1 LNQTDKNKI
10 SLRGKDIGKKEFA
23 MSGKACRTLKA
34 VAVIIAGLLPA
45 GIANA
50 QGGAD
55 SLESQLAAKYKVAK
69 IGQDSSGISVTDPGT
84 VLVIKKGGILSVT
97 SSNMV
102 VIPSYVKDGQVHS
115 ANGNAM
121 AGVSKLLK
129 WKNVSDPTG
138 STTAETKFLT
148 IGEKVYVSKIEVNRK
163 DSKVSMAIIECDSC
177 NSVQDASQRKAQ
189 VIFQF
194 PKDYL
199 AGADGGQVA
208 DVIGQVLEVQPE
220 EAAQQDQP
228 QDAQQG
234 QQQAQQPE
242 APAQPPPTIQL
253 GQTMDEVKG
262 LLGEPTKVVNL
273 GVKQIYIYKD
283 MKVVF
288 LRGKVA
294 DVQ

>member
-1 LNQTDKNKI
+1 MN
-10 SLRGKDIGKKEFA
+10 
-23 MSGKACRTLKA
+23 GKACRTVKG
-34 VAVIIAGLLPA
+34 VAVILLGLIPVA
-45 GIANA
+45 IANA
-50 QGGAD
+50 QNGGAD

-69 IGQDSSGISVTDPGT
+69 VGQDSTGISVTDPGT
-84 VLVIKKGGILSVT
+84 VLVIKKGGILSVAST
-97 SSNMV
+97 NMV

-121 AGVSKLLK
+121 QGVSKLLK

-138 STTAETKFLT
+138 STTVETKFLT
-148 IGEKVYVSKIEVNRK
+148 IGEKVYVSKIDINRK
-163 DSKVSMAIIECDSC
+163 DSKVSMSIIECDSC

-189 VIFQF
+189 VVFQF

-199 AGADGGQVA
+199 AGADGGQIS
-208 DVIGQVLEVQPE
+208 DVISQVLEIQPE

-234 QQQAQQPE
+234 QQQAQQPQQPE
-242 APAQPPPTIQL
+242 SPAQPPPTIQL
-253 GQTMDEVKG
+253 GQTIDDVTN
-262 LLGEPTKVVNL
+262 LLGTPTKVVNL

-288 LRGKVA
+288 LRGRVA

>member
-1 LNQTDKNKI
+1 MN
-10 SLRGKDIGKKEFA
+10 
-23 MSGKACRTLKA
+23 GKACRTVKG
-34 VAVIIAGLLPA
+34 VAVILLGLIPVA
-45 GIANA
+45 IANA
-50 QGGAD
+50 QNGGAD

-69 IGQDSSGISVTDPGT
+69 VGQDSTGISVTDPGT
-84 VLVIKKGGILSVT
+84 VLVIKKGGILSVAST
-97 SSNMV
+97 NMV

-148 IGEKVYVSKIEVNRK
+148 IGEKVYVSKIDINRK
-163 DSKVSMAIIECDSC
+163 DSKVAMAIIECDSC

-189 VIFQF
+189 VVFQF

-199 AGADGGQVA
+199 AGADGGQIS
-208 DVIGQVLEVQPE
+208 DVISQVLEIQPE

-228 QDAQQG
+228 RDAQQG
-234 QQQAQQPE
+234 QQQQQAQQPE
-242 APAQPPPTIQL
+242 SPAQPPPTIQL
-253 GQTMDEVKG
+253 GQTIDEVTN
-262 LLGEPTKVVNL
+262 LLGTPTKVVNL

-288 LRGKVA
+288 LRGRVA

>member
-1 LNQTDKNKI
+1 MN
-10 SLRGKDIGKKEFA
+10 
-23 MSGKACRTLKA
+23 GKACRTVEG
-34 VAVIIAGLLPA
+34 VAVILLGLIPVA
-45 GIANA
+45 IANA
-50 QGGAD
+50 QNGGAD

-69 IGQDSSGISVTDPGT
+69 VGQDSTGISVTDPGT
-84 VLVIKKGGILSVT
+84 VLVIKKGGILSVAST
-97 SSNMV
+97 NMV

-121 AGVSKLLK
+121 QGVSKLLK

-138 STTAETKFLT
+138 STTVETKFLT
-148 IGEKVYVSKIEVNRK
+148 IGEKVYVSKIDINRK
-163 DSKVSMAIIECDSC
+163 DSKVSMSIIECDSC

-189 VIFQF
+189 VVFQF

-199 AGADGGQVA
+199 AGADGGQIS
-208 DVIGQVLEVQPE
+208 DVISQVLEIQPE

-234 QQQAQQPE
+234 QQQAQQPQQPE
-242 APAQPPPTIQL
+242 SPAQPPPTIQL
-253 GQTMDEVKG
+253 GQTIDDVTN
-262 LLGEPTKVVNL
+262 LLGTPTKVVNL

-288 LRGKVA
+288 LRGRVA

>member
-1 LNQTDKNKI
+1 LKKTK
-10 SLRGKDIGKKEFA
+10 SLCAVKTSGKKEFA

-45 GIANA
+45 GIVSA

-97 SSNMV
+97 PSNMV

-148 IGEKVYVSKIEVNRK
+148 IGEKVYVSKIDVNRK

-189 VIFQF
+189 VVFQF

-208 DVIGQVLEVQPE
+208 DVISQVLEVQPE

-253 GQTMDEVKG
+253 GQTIDEVKG

>member
-1 LNQTDKNKI
+1 MN
-10 SLRGKDIGKKEFA
+10 
-23 MSGKACRTLKA
+23 GKACRTVKG
-34 VAVIIAGLLPA
+34 VAVILLGLIPVA
-45 GIANA
+45 IANA
-50 QGGAD
+50 QNGGAD

-69 IGQDSSGISVTDPGT
+69 VGQDSTGISVTDPGT
-84 VLVIKKGGILSVT
+84 VLVIKKGGILSVAST
-97 SSNMV
+97 NMV

-121 AGVSKLLK
+121 QGVSKLLK

-148 IGEKVYVSKIEVNRK
+148 IGEKVYVSKIDINRK

-189 VIFQF
+189 VVFQF

-199 AGADGGQVA
+199 AGADGGQIS
-208 DVIGQVLEVQPE
+208 DVISQVLEIQPE

-234 QQQAQQPE
+234 QQQAQQPQQPE
-242 APAQPPPTIQL
+242 SPAQPPPTIQL
-253 GQTMDEVKG
+253 GQTIDDVTN
-262 LLGEPTKVVNL
+262 LLGTPTKVVNL

>member
-1 LNQTDKNKI
+1 MNGT
-10 SLRGKDIGKKEFA
+10 
-23 MSGKACRTLKA
+23 ACRTVKG
-34 VAVIIAGLLPA
+34 VAVILLGLIPVA
-45 GIANA
+45 IANA
-50 QGGAD
+50 QNGGAD

-69 IGQDSSGISVTDPGT
+69 VGQDSTGISVTDPGT
-84 VLVIKKGGILSVT
+84 VLVIKKGGILSVAST
-97 SSNMV
+97 NMV

-121 AGVSKLLK
+121 QGVSKLLK

-148 IGEKVYVSKIEVNRK
+148 IGEKVYVSKIDINRK

-189 VIFQF
+189 VVFQF

-199 AGADGGQVA
+199 AGADGGQIS
-208 DVIGQVLEVQPE
+208 DVISQVLEIQPE

-234 QQQAQQPE
+234 QQQAQQPQQPE
-242 APAQPPPTIQL
+242 SPAQPPPTIQL
-253 GQTMDEVKG
+253 GQTIDDVTN
-262 LLGEPTKVVNL
+262 LLGTPTKVVNL

-288 LRGKVA
+288 LRGRVA

>member
-1 LNQTDKNKI
+1 
-10 SLRGKDIGKKEFA
+10 
-23 MSGKACRTLKA
+23 MSGKSCRTLKA
-34 VAVIIAGLLPA
+34 VAVIVAGMLPA

-189 VIFQF
+189 VVFQF

-208 DVIGQVLEVQPE
+208 DVISQVLEIQPE
-220 EAAQQDQP
+220 EAAQPEQG

-253 GQTMDEVKG
+253 GQTIDEVKG
-262 LLGEPTKVVNL
+262 LLGEPTKIVNL